1 MFFSIIIP
9 VYNVEKY
16 LDDCIRSVT
25 EQDFKNYEIIIVD
38 DGSTD
43 SSGKICDLW
52 EARINNEIRD
62 IQIKV
67 IHQKNKGLDGAR
79 NSALEV
85 ASGEWLIFLD
95 SDDMLANEMLAKLYN
110 KIHEYP
116 ADMYC
121 YNMMKI
127 DECGNKIENGI
138 YHCEYEN
145 ILLRD
150 DKEKLDYYV
159 KRLITYR
166 DSWEVIFRCYNGKII
181 REHNLKF
188 SKCSDIF
195 AEDLLFTMEYL
206 LWVKRIQFLCDIFY
220 QYRQVPESIMHT
232 LDQRTIL
239 PRIINLIHTFY
250 DKVKKE
256 KNKYLVKNFSMI
268 CIGILDFHIS
278 HKMNEISIDEIREQ
292 IDFLKKQKLFKKWL
306 KNKDA
311 DIYENPDLFMLR
323 PWL

>member
-25 EQDFKNYEIIIVD
+25 GQNFRNYEIIIVD

-52 EARINNEIRD
+52 EARINNEIQD
-62 IQIKV
+62 IHIKV

-95 SDDMLANEMLAKLYN
+95 SDDMLADGMLAKLYN
-110 KIHEYP
+110 KIHEHP

-138 YHCEYEN
+138 YHCEY
-145 ILLRD
+145 
-150 DKEKLDYYV
+150 
-159 KRLITYR
+159 
-166 DSWEVIFRCYNGKII
+166 
-181 REHNLKF
+181 
-188 SKCSDIF
+188 
-195 AEDLLFTMEYL
+195 
-206 LWVKRIQFLCDIFY
+206 
-220 QYRQVPESIMHT
+220 
-232 LDQRTIL
+232 
-239 PRIINLIHTFY
+239 
-250 DKVKKE
+250 
-256 KNKYLVKNFSMI
+256 
-268 CIGILDFHIS
+268 
-278 HKMNEISIDEIREQ
+278 
-292 IDFLKKQKLFKKWL
+292 
-306 KNKDA
+306 
-311 DIYENPDLFMLR
+311 
-323 PWL
+323 